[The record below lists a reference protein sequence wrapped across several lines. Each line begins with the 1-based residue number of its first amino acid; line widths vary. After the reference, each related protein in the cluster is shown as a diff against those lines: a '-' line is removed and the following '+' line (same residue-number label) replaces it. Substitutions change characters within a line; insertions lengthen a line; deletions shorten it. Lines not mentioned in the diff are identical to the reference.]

1 MGHRRAQ
8 RVDSDLDEIWFYIAR
23 ESGNV
28 EIADQFIKS
37 LTDHFYLI
45 SENPYLGRPRDA
57 DLRIGVRSFPVGRY
71 VILYRIE
78 DADVVVLY
86 VLHGNRNL
94 RAIIDE
100 NPV

>member
-57 DLRIGVRSFPVGRY
+57 DLRIGVRSFPWAATSSCTASKTRTLWFFMSCMATVT
-71 VILYRIE
+71 
-78 DADVVVLY
+78 
-86 VLHGNRNL
+86 
-94 RAIIDE
+94 
-100 NPV
+100 